1 MCVVSQFLK
10 ESDGKAFDSEHRR
23 KIQFNIGKY
32 DHSVDIGK
40 ALIKDLPYLR
50 KKTNYIKWKSI
61 ENLEAYLLEFERNFT
76 ARGGKV
82 IWARNADE
90 ANTEI
95 LKIFQKHQASQAV
108 KSKSMVTEE
117 IHLNKAMKDHGIDV
131 LETDLGEFIVQ
142 LRNEAPYHIVTP
154 AMHLSKEDIAL
165 TFHEKFGLPINSTPQ
180 EIAAFAR
187 KILRDKYLESAIG
200 ITGVNFLLAKEGGM
214 AMTEN
219 EGNGR
224 LSFGY
229 PKVHIAIAGI
239 EKIIPSMN
247 DLNLFWPMLG
257 IHGTGQFVTVYNSL
271 VFGPKQSKES
281 DGPEEMYVILL
292 DNGRTEILAKPE
304 ARQSL
309 YCIRCGACLN
319 ACPVYKNIGGHTYG
333 TTYAGPIG
341 AVISPHLNGMKEA
354 GHLSYASSL
363 CGNCTEVCPV
373 NIELHKILLTNR
385 KEYVEN
391 QFSTSTERLTWKI
404 WKKAMLN
411 RSWMNQGSASVKNF
425 VFRHL
430 AKSVWGNRRSPIHF
444 AEMSF
449 HELWKA
455 ERGFQDENS

>member
-1 MCVVSQFLK
+1 
-10 ESDGKAFDSEHRR
+10 
-23 KIQFNIGKY
+23 
-32 DHSVDIGK
+32 
-40 ALIKDLPYLR
+40 
-50 KKTNYIKWKSI
+50 
-61 ENLEAYLLEFERNFT
+61 
-76 ARGGKV
+76 
-82 IWARNADE
+82 
-90 ANTEI
+90 
-95 LKIFQKHQASQAV
+95 
-108 KSKSMVTEE
+108 MVTEE

-154 AMHLSKEDIAL
+154 AMHLSKEDIAQ

-187 KILRDKYLESAIG
+187 KILRDKYLESSIG
-200 ITGVNFLLAKEGGM
+200 ITGVNFLLAKEGAM

-229 PKVHIAIAGI
+229 PKVHIAISGI

-271 VFGPKQSKES
+271 VFGPKQSKET

-292 DNGRTEILAKPE
+292 DNGRSDILANPD

-341 AVISPHLNGMKEA
+341 AVISPHLNGMQEA

-373 NIELHKILLTNR
+373 NIELHKMLLTNR
-385 KEYVEN
+385 KEYVES
-391 QFSTSTERLTWKI
+391 QFATSTEKLTWKI

-411 RSWMNQGSASVKNF
+411 RNWMNKGSASVKNF
-425 VFRHL
+425 VFRNL
-430 AKSVWGNRRSPIHF
+430 AKSVWGNRRNPVHF